1 MVPYV
6 FMQGKPACGLD
17 GLDQLRELP
26 EFKATAKPR
35 QLSVTERI
43 EQLLKGSDVI
53 LFMKGTPA
61 NPQCGFSSRTVEI
74 LKKYDSLEYA
84 HFNIFDDQELRE
96 ALKKH
101 SNWPTYPQLYVKG
114 KLIGG
119 IDIVQELHE
128 ENELEDALMG

>member
-6 FMQGKPACGLD
+6 FVQGKPACGLD
-17 GLDQLRELP
+17 GLDQLQDLP
-26 EFKATAKPR
+26 EFKQNSSPR
-35 QLSVTERI
+35 QVPVTERI
-43 EQLLKGSDVI
+43 EQLLKSSDII
-53 LFMKGTPA
+53 LFMKGTPEQ
-61 NPQCGFSSRTVEI
+61 PQCGFSSRIVEI
-74 LKKYDSLEYA
+74 LKKYDSLKYA

-96 ALKKH
+96 ALKKY
-101 SNWPTYPQLYVKG
+101 SNWPTYPQLYVKA